1 MAQMEH
7 IFAAWG
13 VILSLMLVLRH
24 RERIAREIVM
34 AYRHCGEVGWGYHR
48 ASYWPKGE

>member
-1 MAQMEH
+1 MTQV
-7 IFAAWG
+7 FAVWG
-13 VILSLMLVLRH
+13 VFLTGALLLRY
-24 RERIAREIVM
+24 RERIIREVVM